1 VARKRAPAV
10 RMQRPPSQT
19 VQLKLR
25 LPEWMR
31 RDLERTAKD
40 AARSMNSEILVRLRM
55 SFVRTDFY
63 EGKMTKLLAQKLVES
78 LDSGIVLE
86 MADIINRQHAED
98 EETDLQREEEQFRQ
112 DKTENE
118 EEDSK

>member
-31 RDLERTAKD
+31 RDLERTARD

-63 EGKMTKLLAQKLVES
+63 EDKITKLLAQKLVES
-78 LDSGIVLE
+78 LDSGIVYE
-86 MADIINRQHAED
+86 MVNIIRRDEADSALAD
-98 EETDLQREEEQFRQ
+98 EAQDDFNFQREHGPKEEG
-112 DKTENE
+112 
-118 EEDSK
+118 SK